1 MKIKL
6 SYDDIVFDKKYVLYK
21 GEMVVR
27 EKTITVIKGRN
38 GSGKSSLVKQ
48 AISNLRAETGV
59 LYVNQSNNMVLQEL
73 SVLENISMC
82 TDELYNEIIAKKVY
96 EFGLGEILVRD
107 IKKLSGGEKR
117 IVTLMRGFFS
127 KENIIVIDEPT
138 NDLDFSL
145 VEAIER
151 IICRLKEEKTIIM
164 VTHDDRLLRLAD
176 YIFEI
181 KDKRL
186 ELIFEDDKERQS
198 DESNMVEQRIIVK
211 KDKNILKKIF
221 RFNKVSF
228 LLMLLLV
235 VSQAYLIK
243 KYMNDATKDR
253 GEIRENQ
260 MNIYS
265 PISTLCSSS
274 NINGLFSSSCLKLLK
289 TSDIFDMLSIIEK
302 EEKLGDVYLDNL
314 CIEESPY
321 YSFYPIEYYD
331 TQEKKFYFVADYY
344 LEKKYGV
351 SQYDAIL
358 NTDEFLQQP
367 YIYAG
372 KDSNRYEAFKDE
384 YSAYAKELV
393 HEISNGENDI
403 RMTCGAVVFFD
414 NFDLMSVSETEM
426 FHSLMESGVYIRSKQ
441 LNECVDRVEQVKG
454 MLKLSLIF
462 LILCFFVAWLDG
474 MYWILLMRNHKNKIL
489 VLKDYGYDLE
499 DVRRCFKNRTN
510 NRILRVA
517 LFICLFG
524 WNIFV
529 FTAKPFE
536 QINYYMVFLF
546 AVILSVMYSMTNVLI
561 EKILRKY
568 YRWFA

>member
-1 MKIKL
+1 M
-6 SYDDIVFDKKYVLYK
+6 DDIVFDKKFVLYK

-59 LYVNQSNNMVLQEL
+59 LYVNQSNNMVLQDL

-228 LLMLLLV
+228 FV
-235 VSQAYLIK
+235 NAIIGCFASIPNK
-243 KYMNDATKDR
+243 
-253 GEIRENQ
+253 EI
-260 MNIYS
+260 
-265 PISTLCSSS
+265 
-274 NINGLFSSSCLKLLK
+274 
-289 TSDIFDMLSIIEK
+289 
-302 EEKLGDVYLDNL
+302 
-314 CIEESPY
+314 
-321 YSFYPIEYYD
+321 
-331 TQEKKFYFVADYY
+331 
-344 LEKKYGV
+344 
-351 SQYDAIL
+351 
-358 NTDEFLQQP
+358 
-367 YIYAG
+367 
-372 KDSNRYEAFKDE
+372 YE
-384 YSAYAKELV
+384 
-393 HEISNGENDI
+393 
-403 RMTCGAVVFFD
+403 
-414 NFDLMSVSETEM
+414 
-426 FHSLMESGVYIRSKQ
+426 
-441 LNECVDRVEQVKG
+441 
-454 MLKLSLIF
+454 
-462 LILCFFVAWLDG
+462 
-474 MYWILLMRNHKNKIL
+474 
-489 VLKDYGYDLE
+489 
-499 DVRRCFKNRTN
+499 
-510 NRILRVA
+510 
-517 LFICLFG
+517 
-524 WNIFV
+524 
-529 FTAKPFE
+529 
-536 QINYYMVFLF
+536 
-546 AVILSVMYSMTNVLI
+546 
-561 EKILRKY
+561 
-568 YRWFA
+568 